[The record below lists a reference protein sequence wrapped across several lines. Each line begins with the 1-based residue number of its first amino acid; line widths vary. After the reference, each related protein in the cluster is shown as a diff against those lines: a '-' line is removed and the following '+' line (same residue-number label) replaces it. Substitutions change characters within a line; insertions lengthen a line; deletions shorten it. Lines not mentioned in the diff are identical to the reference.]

1 MKSLYQYICEGIR
14 KWALLAEWWP
24 KIKDIIS
31 PYTFNELNTGY
42 KPEEYCFLLK
52 SKRPTELWI
61 TDSNRDKAIQILSDI
76 GDFNIIKD
84 QGNNFEASLTIPGLN
99 HPIHVFNTGK
109 GMKESGIDTAE
120 QENMMCD
127 VFNNYFRK
135 GYTQDQAISN
145 IAGTDKSRK
154 SWVISSWEHCKDID
168 TITQGG
174 YQNYYMVRVD
184 NRNDSVVTSYLNFRK
199 KYQITRGFGQITSV
213 DPTDVIMDNEKSVGK
228 ITSAFQDFCNKI
240 DNGEADEALKDYRR
254 FVKDNTFILP
264 ISLKKAV
271 RKNDISTG
279 SSSHFTFY
287 NTEEGKVSKPKVLS
301 VEYIGVTPM
310 NIKEKPDNIEVGDA
324 EVIFGRKNIPIEN
337 ITGVY
342 AYVKCKKGTLGTD
355 DEIAKI
361 TYRTFG
367 KALAIDITL
376 NPEKNSTAFGKV
388 STHTWREIFNH
399 KSKGQMSMLTDDQK
413 KVFIEFFKNFN
424 ENEKDIDDIVAD
436 GMKIGNQ
443 RFPYALFK

>member
-24 KIKDIIS
+24 KIKDVIS

-61 TDSNRDKAIQILSDI
+61 TDVNKDKAIQILSGI

-84 QGNNFEASLTIPGLN
+84 QGNNFEASLTVAGLD
-99 HPIHVFNTGK
+99 HPIHILNTGK
-109 GMKESGIDTAE
+109 GMKESSIDTAE

-135 GYTQDQAISN
+135 GYTQDQAIAN

-154 SWVISSWEHCKDID
+154 SWVISSWEHCKDVD
-168 TITQGG
+168 EITKGR

-184 NRNDSVVTSYLNFRK
+184 NRNDNVVVAYLAFRK
-199 KYQITRGFGQITSV
+199 KYQVARGFGQITSV
-213 DPTDVIMDNEKSVGK
+213 DPTDVIMYDEKSVGK
-228 ITSAFQDFCNKI
+228 ITNAFQDFCNKI
-240 DNGEADEALKDYRR
+240 DNGEADEALKEYRR

-271 RKNDISTG
+271 RKNDVSTG

-287 NTEEGKVSKPKVLS
+287 NTEEGKVNKPQVMS
-301 VEYIGVTPM
+301 VECIGVAPM
-310 NIKEKPDNIEVGDA
+310 NVREDPDDIQIDGDNI
-324 EVIFGRKNIPIEN
+324 IFGRRKVRVSN
-337 ITGVY
+337 ITGIY
-342 AYVKCKKGTLGTD
+342 AYVRCKRGTLGTD
-355 DEIAKI
+355 DEVAKI
-361 TYRTFG
+361 MYRTFG

-399 KSKGQMSMLTDDQK
+399 KDKGSMSVLTDDQK
-413 KVFIEFFKNFN
+413 KVFIEFFKDFDKN
-424 ENEKDIDDIVAD
+424 EAAINDIVAD
-436 GMKIGNQ
+436 GMKVGNQ